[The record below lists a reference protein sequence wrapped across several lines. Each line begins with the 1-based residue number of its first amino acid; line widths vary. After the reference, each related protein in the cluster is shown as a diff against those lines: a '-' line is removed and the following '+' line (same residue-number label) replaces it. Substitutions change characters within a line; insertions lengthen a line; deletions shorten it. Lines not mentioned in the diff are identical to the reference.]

1 MTGKGSGSYPR
12 KYWWLVLVVVPLVAV
27 LIQYQPWKRA
37 SSQSAPGTSVS
48 GNQFLGSSIIGNVS
62 LVVNEAEKAGAV
74 LDPALLE
81 SLKSAIGLSRSGN
94 HDAAVAKMEAVRAAS
109 STVGQLPSILNSL
122 GVEYLLAGRVDQAR
136 TAFEEV
142 LQKDPH
148 NKTAWAGLGQLP
160 DTRLVPLQVV
170 NFSSEWGYK
179 DAGKIVDQDPNSSW
193 KSADGLLP
201 QSFVIELPI
210 HAALSEVVFN
220 NAARANAKQAT
231 REIEI
236 SFSDQSATSGFE
248 SIVKATLVQ
257 GEIGQ
262 GVKIK
267 PVKDSR
273 WVKLRI
279 LTNYGDPENTQLGD
293 VSVIGKPRP
302 R

>member
-1 MTGKGSGSYPR
+1 
-12 KYWWLVLVVVPLVAV
+12 VIVPLAGV

-37 SSQSAPGTSVS
+37 SSQQAAGTSVS
-48 GNQFLGSSIIGNVS
+48 GNQFLGSAIIGNVS
-62 LVVNEAEKAGAV
+62 LVVNEAEKAGTV

-81 SLKSAIGLSRSGN
+81 SLKSAIELSRSGS
-94 HDAAVAKMEAVRAAS
+94 HDAAVAKMETVRDAS
-109 STVGQLPSILNSL
+109 RTVGQLPSILNNL

-136 TAFEEV
+136 TTFEEV
-142 LQKDPH
+142 LQKDPT

-160 DTRLVPLQVV
+160 DTRLVPLRVV
-170 NFSSEWGYK
+170 NFSSQTAGYY
-179 DAGKIVDQDPNSSW
+179 DAGNIVDQNPNSYW
-193 KSADGLLP
+193 KSGDGALP

-210 HAALSEVVFN
+210 HAAISELSFN
-220 NAARANAKQAT
+220 NAAGENAKQAT

-248 SIVKATLVQ
+248 SIMKAVLVQ

-262 GVKIK
+262 GVKVK

-279 LTNYGDPENTQLGD
+279 LVNYGDPEYTQLGD
-293 VSVIGKPRP
+293 VTVIGKPRP